1 MSTMTLSGAMGLSL
15 AQEVRKELEHRKE
28 APF

>member
-1 MSTMTLSGAMGLSL
+1 MTLSGAVGLSL
-15 AQEVRKELEHRKE
+15 AQEVRKELENRKD